1 MELLFY
7 WLIASLNL
15 FTMAHSSLLKS
26 AWKMEATQHLSDSV
40 AIADGL
46 LELQGQAAAEEE
58 RRRLHEWR
66 RLTVCPSFV
75 KGATFNEIGVASC
88 SLAVTTTVNNGEEL
102 RIRGQ
107 PLLSHPAL
115 DRGGQGDG
123 LNMMTSRHFL
133 LTGTGRL
140 TLINLELTGAFVGQ
154 LNVNDPNNCGYCRK
168 AKCICNCL
176 CGSSCSYGVCG
187 GCADVSACASNHEG
201 GALRME
207 GSSIAILI
215 DITFGS
221 NTAVAGPNIFQVERS
236 IHPFFT
242 LTKLYIMRMPTYQNV
257 AQAASIY
264 SCDAAPTTFCSEY
277 YNTECELDTTTG
289 RWANGGLVGHVVC
302 ACAELSGGTCSVC
315 ASASA
320 TGCTTVLC
328 DANFFDTDTIASN
341 GCEATCAVVPGGTCT
356 VCTTASASGCTALSC
371 DANFFD
377 TDSCDCN
384 GCEDG
389 CPDVV
394 DGVCS
399 SCSDKDTCV
408 TTVCDS
414 FRFDVDGN
422 KISCEQGCPVKAH
435 GVCTEC
441 SDETTCTQITC
452 DQGYEDVNN
461 DATDGCESASLCII
475 GTLGIE
481 GTIACVNNG
490 VPSGVSES
498 CACSCAIGFSG
509 TFCEVADMCATGVTA
524 GCTCADSLSHVKERA
539 SALETER
546 NSLQV
551 EKNTLTSEKT
561 TLENERDVLVG
572 EKTTLTSEKITL
584 ENERD
589 VLIRENATLT
599 LEKTTLEN
607 EKNVLI
613 EEKTTLTL
621 EKTTLENERDVLIET
636 RTMLENKRDSLLE
649 DKTKLTSEK
658 TTLENE
664 HDSLLEDKTTLEA
677 EIAEI
682 AKTNTNEATSPAATD
697 TSSSTNTAVTEGTE
711 IEQRKDEMI
720 MVLAGLLF
728 FCLAVST
735 VLCFCRLTRKKP
747 IVVAIVPQTAAPKHI
762 GKFGQ
767 FMDRNHD
774 AIQKIGHHDHA
785 VSVQKLSRVHSRRK
799 VEKIQKN
806 QFHAKG
812 RLMARLKKRAEVS
825 HAATKVNKVV
835 GTGSSTLIL
844 PEALISEEEQ
854 QKKAEKKLE
863 KQQRKAEKK
872 AQKRASKIAA
882 KKQKKKR
889 KNNLKKEEE
898 ENVEED
904 VVVKVL
910 EESMA
915 PKRSYSEV

>member
-1 MELLFY
+1 
-7 WLIASLNL
+7 
-15 FTMAHSSLLKS
+15 
-26 AWKMEATQHLSDSV
+26 MEATQHLSDSV

-356 VCTTASASGCTALSC
+356 VCTTASASGCTTLSCDANFFDTDTIASNGCEATCAAVPGGTCTACTTASASGCTTLSCDGNFFDTDTIASNGCEATCAVVPGGTCTACTTASASGCTTLSCDGNFFDTDTIASNGCEATCAVVPGGTCTACTSASASGCTTLSCDGNFFNTDTIASNGCEATCAVVPGGTCTVCTTASASGCTALSC

-551 EKNTLTSEKT
+551 EKNTLT
-561 TLENERDVLVG
+561 
-572 EKTTLTSEKITL
+572 
-584 ENERD
+584 
-589 VLIRENATLT
+589 
-599 LEKTTLEN
+599 
-607 EKNVLI
+607 
-613 EEKTTLTL
+613 
-621 EKTTLENERDVLIET
+621 
-636 RTMLENKRDSLLE
+636 
-649 DKTKLTSEK
+649 
-658 TTLENE
+658 
-664 HDSLLEDKTTLEA
+664 
-677 EIAEI
+677 
-682 AKTNTNEATSPAATD
+682 
-697 TSSSTNTAVTEGTE
+697 
-711 IEQRKDEMI
+711 
-720 MVLAGLLF
+720 
-728 FCLAVST
+728 
-735 VLCFCRLTRKKP
+735 
-747 IVVAIVPQTAAPKHI
+747 
-762 GKFGQ
+762 
-767 FMDRNHD
+767 
-774 AIQKIGHHDHA
+774 
-785 VSVQKLSRVHSRRK
+785 
-799 VEKIQKN
+799 
-806 QFHAKG
+806 
-812 RLMARLKKRAEVS
+812 
-825 HAATKVNKVV
+825 
-835 GTGSSTLIL
+835 
-844 PEALISEEEQ
+844 
-854 QKKAEKKLE
+854 
-863 KQQRKAEKK
+863 
-872 AQKRASKIAA
+872 
-882 KKQKKKR
+882 
-889 KNNLKKEEE
+889 
-898 ENVEED
+898 
-904 VVVKVL
+904 
-910 EESMA
+910 
-915 PKRSYSEV
+915 